1 MIERIVSIIEEDG
14 QKSFVISVL
23 LSIFIYGALGNAYN
37 ELYHRFGIQFII
49 SWLVGFITIL
59 LSYIGMSNTII
70 ARVCEIIVLILY
82 LYFIYDSFIC
92 TRAINKSQPIPK
104 LFGKWDI
111 NEDNKSSIVAILLS
125 FICTGLGN
133 SYNGLHDRF
142 VLEFIISLIIG
153 WIISALVSVIN
164 IPFLTGTYIV
174 TSILNYIQFIGHGNI
189 IVLILVA
196 IGIILNLYFIL
207 DTYLCRK
214 AVVSGKKIPK
224 LFGILKIE

>member
-1 MIERIVSIIEEDG
+1 MIERLVSIIEEDG
-14 QKSFVISVL
+14 QKSFVISVF
-23 LSIFIYGALGNAYN
+23 LSIFVYGALGNAYN

-59 LSYIGMSNTII
+59 LSYLGMSNNII
-70 ARVCEIIVLILY
+70 ANIFEILVLVLY

-92 TRAINKSQPIPK
+92 TRAINKAQPIPK

-111 NEDNKSSIVAILLS
+111 NEDNKSGVVAVLLS

-142 VLEFIISLIIG
+142 LLEFIISLIIG
-153 WIISALVSVIN
+153 WILSALVPVIN
-164 IPFLTGTYIV
+164 LPFLTGTYVV
-174 TSILNYIQFIGHGNI
+174 TSILNYIQFIGHGNT
-189 IVLILVA
+189 IVLILVV
-196 IGIILNLYFIL
+196 IGIILNIYFML

-214 AVVSGKKIPK
+214 ALVSGKKIPK
-224 LFGILKIE
+224 LFGLIKIE

>member
-70 ARVCEIIVLILY
+70 ARVFEIIVLILY

-92 TRAINKSQPIPK
+92 TRAINKSEPIPK

>member
-70 ARVCEIIVLILY
+70 ACVFEIIVLILY

-214 AVVSGKKIPK
+214 AVVFGKKIPK